1 MVPMWV
7 RTEYERLA
15 RDFPALAAQFGLTI
29 DAALADDL
37 VELIGV
43 FEAVDR
49 RIDQIEAAAD
59 RAALAAAIVRTLRE
73 GTAIDG
79 ELDAQLAAL
88 LRLTA
93 HGERERVAACVARFF
108 ECSEILRNTTD
119 ARAFVRAVL
128 DEAAPACEL
137 TLLVAARAVDAP
149 FARCFARL
157 SEVANLVDKLHDV
170 RGDRRRGEIV
180 VRAGARLHAALL
192 AAFVDRC
199 ARMLWL
205 SPKPLALVAWG
216 ARYLLPPASDRE
228 TSRTPCA

>member
-1 MVPMWV
+1 MWV

-15 RDFPALAAQFGLTI
+15 RDFPALAAQFGLAI
-29 DAALADDL
+29 DGALADDL
-37 VELIGV
+37 VQLIGV

-49 RIDQIEAAAD
+49 RIDAIAD
-59 RAALAAAIVRTLRE
+59 AQARAQLAAAIVRTL
-73 GTAIDG
+73 GGSGAVIDG

-88 LRLTA
+88 QRLTA
-93 HGERERVAACVARFF
+93 HGDRARVAACVARFF
-108 ECSEILRNTTD
+108 ACSEILRTTTD
-119 ARAFVRAVL
+119 ARAFVQAVL

-170 RGDRRRGEIV
+170 RGDRRRGEIA

-192 AAFVDRC
+192 GAFVERS

-205 SPKPLALVAWG
+205 APKPLALVAWG
-216 ARYLLPPASDRE
+216 ARYLIPPTNDRE